1 MYNRAMSHA
10 EEISDLSEQDLQ
22 KLQAHLCQ
30 HMGRELRHVRRQ
42 SLFASGLQAI
52 AMVGMAVILFKAS
65 RQYFDLTLW
74 GVGVCLLVFASLQ
87 FLDIE
92 FIASGRS
99 WMDIFER
106 EEIS

>member
-1 MYNRAMSHA
+1 MPYSEVPSN
-10 EEISDLSEQDLQ
+10 LSEEDLH
-22 KLQAHLCQ
+22 KLQVHLGQ
-30 HMGRELRHVRRQ
+30 QLGRELRHVRRQ
-42 SLFASGLQAI
+42 SLFATGLQAI
-52 AMVGMAVILFKAS
+52 VLVALAIILFKAS
-65 RQYFDLTLW
+65 RQYFDFTLW